1 MLAQV
6 IESTGSDAA
15 GDFVA
20 IAVVLVTVL
29 GLLVAMLLKRWYG
42 YG

>member
-6 IESTGSDAA
+6 AESTGAGAA
-15 GDFVA
+15 DNMLTVA
-20 IAVVLVTVL
+20 IVLVTVL
-29 GLLVAMLLKRWYG
+29 GLLVALLLKRWYG